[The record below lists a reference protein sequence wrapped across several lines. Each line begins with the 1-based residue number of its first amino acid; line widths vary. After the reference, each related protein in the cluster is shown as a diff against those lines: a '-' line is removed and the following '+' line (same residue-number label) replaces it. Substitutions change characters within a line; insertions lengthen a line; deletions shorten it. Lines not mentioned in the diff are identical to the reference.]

1 MKTYQVVCI
10 FLIVWIFEYFQISDG
25 SNLLFLNLNL
35 KTGKEEKFTN
45 KKHVEIFWLFKN
57 CCWSTSSSSSA
68 THRYHDNIPLLD
80 FNIGFLTF
88 YEYYNDFCQMEID
101 KLIASAFGLSK
112 IVKSCNAF
120 FNKSFLTKEK

>member
-1 MKTYQVVCI
+1 M
-10 FLIVWIFEYFQISDG
+10 
-25 SNLLFLNLNL
+25 
-35 KTGKEEKFTN
+35 KTGKEDSQIY
-45 KKHVEIFWLFKN
+45 VLEI
-57 CCWSTSSSSSA
+57 CWDFCGLLKMAGQQA
-68 THRYHDNIPLLD
+68 TAAALLRHRYRYHDNIPLLD